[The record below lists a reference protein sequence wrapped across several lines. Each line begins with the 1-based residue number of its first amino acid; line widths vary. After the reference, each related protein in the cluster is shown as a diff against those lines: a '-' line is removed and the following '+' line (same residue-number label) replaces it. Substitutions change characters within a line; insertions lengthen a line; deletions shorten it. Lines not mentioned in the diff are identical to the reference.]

1 MQRQTNKIKSPA
13 GYLTRLIQTAKHGS
27 GNQGTLAPGEDA
39 FVSFLSPGVRKL
51 MLEIFHPI
59 IDRAVYED
67 RPLMG
72 LLAKL
77 PERQIVA
84 ALEKYR
90 STLVLRGRSSI
101 QNPCGYLVHQ
111 LKQVSQEQGA
121 QCGDMNA
128 SKSTIIPLLTSGGNW
143 GQQVRLCSLKL
154 IYKECN

>member
-13 GYLTRLIQTAKHGS
+13 GYLMRLIQTAKHGS
-27 GNQGTLAPGEDA
+27 GSHSTLALGEDA
-39 FVSFLSPGVRKL
+39 LVSFLSPGVRKL
-51 MLEIFHPI
+51 MLEIFNPI
-59 IDRAVYED
+59 TDRAVYDD

-111 LKQVSQEQGA
+111 LKQVSQELGTQFGV
-121 QCGDMNA
+121 DMSA

-143 GQQVRLCSLKL
+143 GQQVSSCLM
-154 IYKECN
+154 